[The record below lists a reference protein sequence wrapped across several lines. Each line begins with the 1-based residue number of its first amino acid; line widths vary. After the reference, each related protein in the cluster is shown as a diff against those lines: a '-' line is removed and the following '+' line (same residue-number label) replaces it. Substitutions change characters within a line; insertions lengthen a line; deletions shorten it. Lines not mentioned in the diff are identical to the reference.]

1 MKPLVLLF
9 LAISITLTTE
19 SLKFTSENQFS
30 RAFLSTLDTFKD
42 DFITRVKEQYEKLDE
57 KNKIVKFIKKNKF
70 LGNSLKK
77 EQIIGE
83 EIFDIKDDKEYDR
96 FFFKILSGLNIKIDF
111 NGKEYLKEAWETLI
125 FISSNSILKEESIN
139 YLMIFQ
145 KKENSSIKI
154 VYVFLKDIIGTRDK
168 INLNGVLCNKELKN
182 FLKGFKF
189 IYHPGSLIV
198 KEQNNLLIDYLNLN
212 VYKLLNDVFRS
223 PEDFSFPDF
232 K

>member
-1 MKPLVLLF
+1 MKPLVLFF
-9 LAISITLTTE
+9 LALSITLTTE

-42 DFITRVKEQYEKLDE
+42 DFITSVKEQYGKLDK
-57 KNKIVKFIKKNKF
+57 KNKVVKFIKRNKF
-70 LGNSLKK
+70 LGDFLTN

-96 FFFKILSGLNIKIDF
+96 FFFKILSRLNVKIDF

>member
-1 MKPLVLLF
+1 M
-9 LAISITLTTE
+9 
-19 SLKFTSENQFS
+19 
-30 RAFLSTLDTFKD
+30 
-42 DFITRVKEQYEKLDE
+42 
-57 KNKIVKFIKKNKF
+57 
-70 LGNSLKK
+70 
-77 EQIIGE
+77 
-83 EIFDIKDDKEYDR
+83 
-96 FFFKILSGLNIKIDF
+96 
-111 NGKEYLKEAWETLI
+111 KEAWETLI

-223 PEDFSFPDF
+223 SEDFSFPVF
-232 K
+232 E

>member
-42 DFITRVKEQYEKLDE
+42 DFITTVKEQYEKLDE
-57 KNKIVKFIKKNKF
+57 KNKLVKFIKKNKF
-70 LGNSLKK
+70 LGDSLKN

-83 EIFDIKDDKEYDR
+83 EIFDIKDDKEYDSI
-96 FFFKILSGLNIKIDF
+96 FFKILSRLNVKIDF

-125 FISSNSILKEESIN
+125 FITSNSILKEESIN